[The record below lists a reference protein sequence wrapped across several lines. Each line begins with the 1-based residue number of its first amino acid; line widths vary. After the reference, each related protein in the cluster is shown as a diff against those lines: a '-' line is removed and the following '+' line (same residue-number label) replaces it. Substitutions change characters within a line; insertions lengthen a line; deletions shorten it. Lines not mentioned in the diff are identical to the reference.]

1 MPDGRTAFSIFQIV
15 QPVSPQPTPS
25 ITRTVPTAVVFG
37 GIGSKL
43 EIIGQGFVPGSIVL
57 TNGTPNQTVVIMS
70 NSHLQIQ
77 LSGHDVL
84 TPLSLQV
91 VNPTGGTSGVWNAA
105 IDDPANPKRR
115 GGQLL
120 SN

>member
-77 LSGHDVL
+77 LSGID
-84 TPLSLQV
+84 QV
-91 VNPTGGTSGVWNAA
+91 AFEDRFQPVRKVAADNHGVDFVVVEEAA
-105 IDDPANPKRR
+105 HIEIR
-115 GGQLL
+115 
-120 SN
+120 